1 MGRKDY
7 LEERPSGLPRQRQG
21 LPRRSLMVE
30 ELLLGYEKVQCILG
44 AKRLSLDGVEI
55 VASGVERE
63 ETRGSK
69 LCGPR

>member
-1 MGRKDY
+1 
-7 LEERPSGLPRQRQG
+7 
-21 LPRRSLMVE
+21 MVK

-44 AKRLSLDGVEI
+44 AKCLSLEGVEI

-69 LCGPR
+69 LRGPH